1 MIGLHLD
8 EHLTMNRTDIL
19 DRLCEVIRQRKSAS
33 SYVAG
38 LMAGGVDAIG
48 AKIIEEAHE
57 VCDAS
62 AGDDRGR
69 LVSEL
74 SDLLFHAL
82 VLAGYRD
89 VSLDE
94 IRAEFGRRFGTS
106 GLTEKA
112 GRDRR

>member
-1 MIGLHLD
+1 
-8 EHLTMNRTDIL
+8 MNRTDIL